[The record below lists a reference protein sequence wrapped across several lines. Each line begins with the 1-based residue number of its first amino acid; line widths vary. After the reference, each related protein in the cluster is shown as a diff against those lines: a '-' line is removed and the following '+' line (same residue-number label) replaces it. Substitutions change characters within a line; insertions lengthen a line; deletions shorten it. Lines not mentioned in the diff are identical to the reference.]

1 MRHIRIFAQPVGGFH
16 LISLCVKHPSGR
28 FQPFGLWFFCHFRT
42 QFVYRRGL
50 EELVATATAFLL
62 TLLQRFQ
69 QCLGRLRSGCEII
82 DILLLNRVYPSGV
95 FHIHKIDHREFAA
108 FGKIAELL
116 VFKVMIVQFG
126 GKCRPFVIID
136 HHCKALCRVL
146 TDKRLDNRECLSR
159 TGCADNPCATKRIG
173 DVAPAFAELA
183 FIIEPHRD
191 IHRIFVFH
199 QFCTLLKALILQI
212 ESVFQQPFL

>member
-28 FQPFGLWFFCHFRT
+28 FQPFGLWFFRHFCT
-42 QFVYRRGL
+42 QFVPLLVVRFFLIVYKKIDASGQEVYRRGL

-69 QCLGRLRSGCEII
+69 QGLGRLRSGCEII

-116 VFKVMIVQFG
+116 VFKVMIVEFC

-136 HHCKALCRVL
+136 HHRKTLCRVL
-146 TDKRLDNRECLSR
+146 TDKRLDN
-159 TGCADNPCATKRIG
+159 
-173 DVAPAFAELA
+173 
-183 FIIEPHRD
+183 
-191 IHRIFVFH
+191 
-199 QFCTLLKALILQI
+199 
-212 ESVFQQPFL
+212 